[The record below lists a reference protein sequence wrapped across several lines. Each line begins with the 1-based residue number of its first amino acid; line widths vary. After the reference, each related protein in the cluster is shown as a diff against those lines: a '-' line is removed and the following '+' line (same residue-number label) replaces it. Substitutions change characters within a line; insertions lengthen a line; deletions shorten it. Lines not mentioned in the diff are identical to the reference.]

1 MKKRYF
7 ILSMTFQGDVSEYG
21 TIPEVANERSEA
33 KLKPELERGGWL
45 VAPGVESFDGR
56 WELSCCS
63 AGRTGYPLPLYPA
76 LWGEMGGADRET
88 GRKPLWGSIVL

>member
-1 MKKRYF
+1 M
-7 ILSMTFQGDVSEYG
+7 E
-21 TIPEVANERSEA
+21 
-33 KLKPELERGGWL
+33 KL
-45 VAPGVESFDGR
+45 GVDSFGGR

-63 AGRTGYPLPLYPA
+63 ACRTGYPLLFHPG